1 MTDISNADQTK
12 INNVVKEISNIS
24 IMAGINT
31 NISKKVTNKK
41 GPPKDKKMRKGNKPW
56 FDNECQTKRKHFLQ
70 IKRRFVRKKT
80 KTPIDIETLNRE
92 AKMYKKF
99 IQMKTNLYNKNL
111 HEKLRNLK
119 GSKPREYWN
128 LLNPK
133 KRKINNSIN
142 LNSLYDH
149 FKSLNEQPNNGN
161 RN

>member
-1 MTDISNADQTK
+1 
-12 INNVVKEISNIS
+12 
-24 IMAGINT
+24 
-31 NISKKVTNKK
+31 
-41 GPPKDKKMRKGNKPW
+41 MRKGNKPW
-56 FDNECQTKRKHFLQ
+56 FDNECRTKRKHFLQ

-80 KTPIDIETLNRE
+80 KTPIDIESLNHE

-119 GSKPREYWN
+119 GSKPKEYWN

-142 LNSLYDH
+142 INSLYDH
-149 FKSLNEQPNNGN
+149 FKSLNEQTNTGN
-161 RN
+161 REISADEIPDEADEILNNDFTPIELKKLSKKTKKQ